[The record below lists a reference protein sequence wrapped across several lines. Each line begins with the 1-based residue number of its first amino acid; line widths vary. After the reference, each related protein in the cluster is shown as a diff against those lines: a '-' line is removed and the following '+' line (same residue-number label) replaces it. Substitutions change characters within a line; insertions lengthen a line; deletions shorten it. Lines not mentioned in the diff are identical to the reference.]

1 MTFAYFTLLIFI
13 LLNLFCAAYA
23 KKLAGFTPA
32 NNHDPRDF
40 LAKATGKAA
49 RANAAQQNGYE
60 TFAAYAAA
68 VIVAH
73 ATGDASQ
80 GVINFWAFV
89 FIVSR
94 VAFIWCYVQDK
105 SLMRSAM
112 WGVGFLS
119 IVALFIAAI

>member
-80 GVINFWAFV
+80 GVINFGHLCLSCRVWRSFGVMCKTNRGCVRPCGAWAF
-89 FIVSR
+89 
-94 VAFIWCYVQDK
+94 
-105 SLMRSAM
+105 
-112 WGVGFLS
+112 
-119 IVALFIAAI
+119 

>member
-23 KKLAGFTPA
+23 KKSAGFTPA
-32 NNHDPRDF
+32 NNREPRDF
-40 LAKATGKAA
+40 LAKTTGKAA

-60 TFAAYAAA
+60 TFGAYAAA

-73 ATGDASQ
+73 ATGEASL

-94 VAFIWCYVQDK
+94 FLFIWCYIQDK

-112 WGVGFLS
+112 WAIGLFS
-119 IVALFIAAI
+119 IISLFIAAI